1 MKKDFNDEYNSEL
14 DEALYDDD
22 NYENEDEPIEED
34 NIEKNLDV
42 SKNDAIKI
50 MEIYRNGIDLKAPAE
65 EMLKDLYHLNKKDKL
80 TVQMLMKKPE
90 GISEEDFKALVEM
103 YNKGQEL
110 IVNANSKM
118 IDKISMFIYYIIERK
133 FGTFK
138 LHTKD
143 LYQEGCLGVLKG
155 MENYNPKKGKP
166 TTYFGIYIIHE
177 MTEYIN
183 LNINKTTSHY
193 SANIIK
199 VKKAINHFERE
210 GREWTVKDIA
220 QETGISAETITQAL
234 NIMSSA
240 DEVHY
245 DTVDYL
251 DSKMSKTFDS
261 PEDTVLKNETTEI
274 IKNAMNSVLTE
285 DEANVIRLKYGL
297 DGEEEL
303 SYKNISARLGIQIDK
318 VKKLKNTALRKLSN
332 SKAIK
337 DSFGYLKKTKKVLN
351 ESMVGIVPIK
361 AAEEMMAE
369 LDEVFAE
376 EESTKII
383 N

>member
-22 NYENEDEPIEED
+22 NYENEDEPIEEE

-80 TVQMLMKKPE
+80 TVQMLMKKPD

>member
-22 NYENEDEPIEED
+22 NYENEDEPIEEE